1 MSAAEF
7 IGELA
12 RRAGVSRSDAA
23 ALLKVLGE
31 ISGVHPQTGKPM
43 SLPEFALPG
52 ADAPAG
58 TTLTAEAGRSPAGQD
73 GPPPIPGFVAMT
85 YVPSTREIEE
95 LVVAAECHP
104 LGIEFLLGGELGA
117 VAITFGA
124 HAFAVDAARQQL
136 RAAGTLRG

>member
-1 MSAAEF
+1 MSATEF
-7 IGELA
+7 VGELA

-31 ISGVHPQTGKPM
+31 ISGVQPESGKPV
-43 SLPEFALPG
+43 LRHEFALPG
-52 ADAPAG
+52 VDTPTG
-58 TTLTAEAGRSPAGQD
+58 TTSTAEAGRTPAGHD
-73 GPPPIPGFVAMT
+73 GLPRVPGFVPMT
-85 YVPSTREIEE
+85 YVPSTREIKE
-95 LVVAAECHP
+95 LVAAAERHP

-136 RAAGTLRG
+136 RAAATLRG

>member
-7 IGELA
+7 VGELA
-12 RRAGVSRSDAA
+12 RRAGVSRTDAA

-31 ISGVHPQTGKPM
+31 ISGAYPQTGRSVPL
-43 SLPEFALPG
+43 SEFALPG
-52 ADAPAG
+52 SDAPSG
-58 TTLTAEAGRSPAGQD
+58 TAPAAEAGRTPAGQD
-73 GPPPIPGFVAMT
+73 GSAAAPSCVAMT
-85 YVPSTREIEE
+85 YVPSTRDIEE
-95 LVVAAECHP
+95 LVAAAERHP

-136 RAAGTLRG
+136 RAAGSVRA